1 MQRKFGCNIGTVL
14 LFLGRNKRTV
24 PCSTGDDYEGRSL
37 DKLGMTSRMIKES
50 RNKRICL
57 TLLYAIALGI
67 AVSVTMTLSYQGIR
81 GGADVNHLR
90 LGGTVILRGL
100 GFAVPAF
107 GIVWLLQTW
116 VNRCGVCAETE
127 TGGRKL
133 SDRRFFL
140 LIWALLCLSWLPYL
154 LTFYPG
160 GVVGDGAETLE
171 YVVDPSRLNNRWV
184 VAQILILRLFA
195 AVGRIFTP
203 DINVGIFLYAM
214 CSGAVYALAC
224 AAAVTELRRR
234 GLPRVLVVLC
244 TVLYAFAGHYASYG
258 MGLWKDGLFGAGI
271 VSLSLLLWKEPE
283 ANAKRK
289 GWAVKTSLVLL
300 FLCFWRNFIAWA
312 LIPAGMIL
320 LICRKQGRRLLA
332 VLCIVIAVFSI
343 LVQGPVF
350 GALGISDSPTAET
363 LAVPMQQVAAVIQE
377 GTELSEEQAEILF
390 RLMPREK
397 WIETYTPALADGV
410 KFSLDNDYLQGHV
423 WDFLKVW
430 LQLGIRHPGTYL
442 KAHLMETL
450 GFWQPY
456 GSNQGFYHDW
466 FVGVQDIYHRGYTQ
480 KDLVLEATG
489 TTLSPGLMGRLA
501 YVPSGTAVWIMLL
514 SLVLVLCGP
523 GGKKKRMTVLLPYL
537 LCWLA
542 VTVTAP
548 IAYCYRY
555 VEMVAMGLPVF
566 AALPFLREEPGEAG
580 EPGKIRQAL
589 ASRKAACAAALAAA
603 AAMAVVLLCGSFSP
617 YAFTDGKIVI
627 HTCGAEDNHGYYV
640 QSGLSDNEGSFTW
653 TLGDELV
660 VDFPYYGKTEEVEA
674 AVKVSGTLNGAQRY
688 RVVDRNGKELRSGE
702 LNGAGEIVFG
712 LEAEDRIAFTVELPD
727 AIVIPGETRKLAM
740 MTTGIEIREK

>member
-1 MQRKFGCNIGTVL
+1 
-14 LFLGRNKRTV
+14 
-24 PCSTGDDYEGRSL
+24 
-37 DKLGMTSRMIKES
+37 MTKES

-57 TLLYAIALGI
+57 TLLYAAALGI

-90 LGGTVILRGL
+90 LGATVILRGL

-171 YVVDPSRLNNRWV
+171 YVVNTDALNNRWV

-203 DINVGIFLYAM
+203 DINVGIFLYAL

-234 GLPRVLVVLC
+234 GVPGVLVVLC
-244 TVLYAFAGHYASYG
+244 AALYAFAGHYASYG

-271 VSLSLLLWKEPE
+271 VALSLLLWKEPE
-283 ANAKRK
+283 EKAERK
-289 GWAVKTSLVLL
+289 GWAVKTGLTLL
-300 FLCFWRNFIAWA
+300 FLCFWRNFVAWA
-312 LIPAGMIL
+312 LLPAGIIL
-320 LICRKQGRRLLA
+320 LIVRKKGRRLLA
-332 VLCIVIAVFSI
+332 FLMILIAVFSI

-350 GALGISDSPTAET
+350 GALGISDSPIAET
-363 LAVPMQQVAAVIQE
+363 LAIPLQQVAAVIHE
-377 GTELSEEQAEILF
+377 GTELTGGQADILY

-489 TTLSPGLMGRLA
+489 TTLSPGLTGRLT
-501 YVPSGTAVWIMLL
+501 YVPSGTVVWIMLL

-523 GGKKKRMTVLLPYL
+523 GGKKRRIAALLPYL
-537 LCWLA
+537 FCWIA
-542 VTVTAP
+542 VTLAAP
-548 IAYCYRY
+548 IAYSYRY
-555 VEMVAMGLPVF
+555 VEMLAMGLPSFV
-566 AALPFLREEPGEAG
+566 ALPFLREEREEEA
-580 EPGKIRQAL
+580 EPGKIRKAL
-589 ASRKAACAAALAAA
+589 ESRKAVRVVTAAAVIAMAAALI
-603 AAMAVVLLCGSFSP
+603 CGSWQP
-617 YAFTDGKIVI
+617 YAFRDGKIEI
-627 HTCGAEDNHGYYV
+627 YTCGEKDNREYYV
-640 QSGLSDNEGSFTW
+640 REGLSVNEGSYAW
-653 TLGDELV
+653 TLGDRLV
-660 VDFPYYGKTEEVEA
+660 VDFPYHGKPEEVEVT
-674 AVKVSGTLNGAQRY
+674 VKVSGTLNGTQRY
-688 RVVDRNGKELRSGE
+688 RVTDANGKELRTGE
-702 LNGAGEIVFG
+702 LNGAGEIAFE
-712 LEAEDRIAFTVELPD
+712 LKAEDSIAFAVELPD
-727 AIVIPGETRKLAM
+727 AIVIPGEVRKLAM
-740 MTTGIEIREK
+740 AVTGIEIRER